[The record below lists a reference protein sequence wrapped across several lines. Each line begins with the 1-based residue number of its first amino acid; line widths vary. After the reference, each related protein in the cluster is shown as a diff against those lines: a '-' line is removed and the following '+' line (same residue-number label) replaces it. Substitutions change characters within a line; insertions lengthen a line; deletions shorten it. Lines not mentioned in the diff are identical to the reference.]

1 MGDGILFLALKNLV
15 ISVARLIIFSNQFLD
30 TEEISG
36 NTIKILFKEKSSN
49 VLLLHKK
56 ASFRECQIHYTWDYT
71 LKSNNHQCMNDNMIM
86 VIFPSI
92 SKTMAL
98 QKKLTAWSQ
107 ATGLWHQRKITS
119 LTTINKLEPSTGST
133 TRTTISVH
141 IWLEIKNRRAAIYSR
156 MLCELCLVSA
166 LAK

>member
-1 MGDGILFLALKNLV
+1 MGDGILFLALQNLV

-36 NTIKILFKEKSSN
+36 NTIKIPFKEKSSN

-98 QKKLTAWSQ
+98 QKKLTA
-107 ATGLWHQRKITS
+107 
-119 LTTINKLEPSTGST
+119 
-133 TRTTISVH
+133 
-141 IWLEIKNRRAAIYSR
+141 
-156 MLCELCLVSA
+156 
-166 LAK
+166 

>member
-1 MGDGILFLALKNLV
+1 M
-15 ISVARLIIFSNQFLD
+15 ARLIIFSNQFLD

-56 ASFRECQIHYTWDYT
+56 APFRECQIHYTWDYT
-71 LKSNNHQCMNDNMIM
+71 LKTYNHISARMTIMIM

-92 SKTMAL
+92 SKTTAL

-156 MLCELCLVSA
+156 KLCELCLVSA